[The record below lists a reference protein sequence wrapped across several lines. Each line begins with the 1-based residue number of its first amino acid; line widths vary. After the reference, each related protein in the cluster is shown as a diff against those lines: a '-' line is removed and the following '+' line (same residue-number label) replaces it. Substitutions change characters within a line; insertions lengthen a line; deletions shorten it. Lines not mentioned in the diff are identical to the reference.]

1 MPSKL
6 ENQTSKI
13 SHRSSA
19 GAQRVLHHYGRHQR
33 FPELIDL
40 LENMPGRIYQSD
52 IINAFASILVT
63 KPSDSQRDTWQPL
76 KPIARG
82 SPQQA

>member
-1 MPSKL
+1 MPSTL

-19 GAQRVLHHYGRHQR
+19 GARQVLHRYVHHQR
-33 FPELIDL
+33 FSELIDL
-40 LENMPGRIYQSD
+40 LENMPGRLYQSD

-63 KPSDSQRDTWQPL
+63 KETQPTD
-76 KPIARG
+76 G
-82 SPQQA
+82 QQDR